1 MDKKIIADVFQRH
14 LEQLVSRLNDDIPA
28 ICILSGKE
36 DGSIKPKTKALFVW
50 LFGYDMIETVF
61 LATKKQIFYLASDKK
76 LQMMEETKQK
86 LSGKFE
92 VHFYKKMN
100 DNRESFEKIRQKIG
114 NVKLGM
120 PTTEKQA
127 GSLAAEWYEYKGWQ
141 QIVDATQLIG
151 DVLAV
156 KDDQEQGF
164 IQQSSQLTTRLFKK
178 LIKQI
183 EDSIDVGT
191 RITHQDLAK
200 KVEQSLENDKQ
211 KVMKEIGLQDG
222 LYDFAYTPIIQSGG
236 NYQQVE
242 GPNKDYLSSDVII
255 IQLGTQVNEY
265 NTNCIRTLFINPT
278 EIQKKLYNAILEVQ
292 NKIITSMTI
301 GTSLNVVFKDS
312 HQLLQQKLQELNLQN
327 LQLPTSFGYG
337 IGLELKE
344 SNLVINEKSTH
355 VVAKGEVYFVNLV
368 LENVPNGQK
377 NITYTIQV
385 GDVIVITNGAATI
398 TTTQIPKAYKQIS
411 YQLQEEDEPERKPA
425 PVQTDKDKP
434 IRARP
439 RNQQIQI
446 QRQNE
451 KQRQIHQE
459 KLAKDKQTELEQRL
473 EQDQF
478 VQNQQ
483 EVKALELDKLSCY
496 QKPEQYPKE
505 LQKGQIYIDNYKC
518 ALLVPLLGTHI
529 PFHVSCIKN
538 VSKIDEGKMGSSIRI
553 NFFTSETTAG
563 QIQFPKVDGETIF
576 IKELQYRSKK
586 SDRPQNLILQIKS
599 LQKKVKTEQQV
610 EREKQNVGDMEPL
623 IVNKGGRKPI
633 FKDLKVRPTFGS
645 GKAAGVLEVH
655 TNGFRYIHSNKEQ
668 LDIVFKNI
676 KHYIYQSPEQDIIA
690 ALHFHLH
697 SPIVL
702 GKRKTHDVQFYCEV
716 GGAVEHLEGRK
727 KTNRNDEDE
736 IEEEERLR
744 MHRKKMAK
752 EFEVFIKTIE
762 ELGAEYKI
770 SFEKPFRDLGFEGN
784 WNRARLFLQP
794 TRDTLMNVVE
804 SPFFIL
810 TLNEVEIC
818 CFERIIPG
826 IKSFDLVFVF
836 KNYDK
841 PVLRIESIDI
851 KDLEGVKNW
860 LDRMNLLFFEV
871 GQNLVWKNV
880 LAQIQKDI
888 PGFVQDGGWT
898 NILAES
904 EEEGD
909 EEDDPE
915 AGDSEFSPGES
926 GDDGEDDSDFTEDD
940 EDGDE
945 DADADED
952 DDDDEDLSDVLDLNN
967 ISEQD
972 DDDDAEDSDSDKH
985 RRKGQAKGHSKPQP
999 KTQNKPQPKPQPKP
1013 SGPPPRSTQPQK
1025 RQPPRK

>member
-14 LEQLVSRLNDDIPA
+14 LEQLVSRLSDDIPA

-61 LATKKQIFYLASDKK
+61 LATKRQIFYLASDKK

-92 VHFYKKMN
+92 VNFYKKMN
-100 DNRESFEKIRQKIG
+100 DNRESFDKIRQKIG

-141 QIVDATQLIG
+141 CIVDGSQLIS

-211 KVMKEIGLQDG
+211 KVIKEIGLQDG

-236 NYQQVE
+236 NYQLVE
-242 GPNKDYLSSDVII
+242 APNKDYLSSDVII

-278 EIQKKLYNAILEVQ
+278 EIQKKLYNAIFEVQ
-292 NKIITSMTI
+292 NKVITMMTI
-301 GTSLNVVFKDS
+301 GVSLNVVFKDCI
-312 HQLLQQKLQELNLQN
+312 QLLQQKLQELNLQN
-327 LQLPTSFGYG
+327 LQLPKSLGYG

-344 SNLVINEKSTH
+344 SCLTINEKSTH
-355 VVAKGEVYFVNLV
+355 VVAKGEVYFVNIV
-368 LENVPNGQK
+368 LENIPNGQK

-385 GDVIVITNGAATI
+385 GDIIVITNGAATI
-398 TTTQIPKAYKQIS
+398 TTQQIPKAYKQIS
-411 YQLQEEDEPERKPA
+411 YQLQEEDEPEKKPA
-425 PVQTDKDKP
+425 PVQTDQP

-446 QRQNE
+446 QRENE

-459 KLAKDKQTELEQRL
+459 KLAKEKQSELEQRL
-473 EQDQF
+473 EQEQF

-483 EVKALELDKLSCY
+483 EVKALELDKLTCY
-496 QKPEQYPKE
+496 QKVEQYPRE
-505 LQKGQIYIDNYKC
+505 LQKGQIYIDNQKC
-518 ALLVPLLGTHI
+518 ALLVPLMGTHI

-538 VSKIDEGKMGSSIRI
+538 VSKIDEGKIGSSIRI

-586 SDRPQNLILQIKS
+586 SDRPQNLILQIKQ
-599 LQKKVKTEQQV
+599 LQKKVKAEQQV
-610 EREKQNVGDMEPL
+610 EREKQHVGEMEPL

-645 GKAAGVLEVH
+645 GKAAGILEVH

-690 ALHFHLH
+690 ALHLHLH

-727 KTNRNDEDE
+727 KTNRNDDDE

-762 ELGAEYKI
+762 ELGADYKI

-915 AGDSEFSPGES
+915 EGDSEFSPDQS
-926 GDDGEDDSDFTEDD
+926 GDDGEDDDSDFTEDD
-940 EDGDE
+940 GDDDG
-945 DADADED
+945 
-952 DDDDEDLSDVLDLNN
+952 DDDDEDDEELSDVLDLNN

-972 DDDDAEDSDSDKH
+972 EDDEDGDSDSDKNK
-985 RRKGQAKGHSKPQP
+985 RKHQHKPQQQHKHQTKP
-999 KTQNKPQPKPQPKP
+999 LNNKPQPKPL
-1013 SGPPPRSTQPQK
+1013 PRSTQPQK
-1025 RQPPRK
+1025 RQPTRK

>member
-14 LEQLVSRLNDDIPA
+14 LDQLTSRLNDDIPA
-28 ICILSGKE
+28 LCILSGKE

-61 LATKKQIFYLASDKK
+61 IATKKQIFYLASEKK
-76 LQMMEETKQK
+76 LQMMDETKQR
-86 LSGKFE
+86 LGGRYE
-92 VHFYKKMN
+92 VNFFKKVG
-100 DNRESFEKIRQKIG
+100 DNRDSFEKIRQKLG

-120 PTTEKQA
+120 PSTEQQA
-127 GSLAAEWYEYKGWQ
+127 GSLATEWYDYKGWS
-141 QIVDATQLIG
+141 QIVDASQLIS

-156 KDDQEQGF
+156 KDDQEQAF
-164 IQQSSQLTTRLFKK
+164 INQSSQLTTRLFKK

-200 KVEQSLENDKQ
+200 KVEQSLENDKL
-211 KVMKEIGLQDG
+211 KVIKDIGLQDG

-236 NYQQVE
+236 NYQQVDT
-242 GPNKDYLSSDVII
+242 PNKEYLSSDVII
-255 IQLGTQVNEY
+255 ISLGTQVNEY

-278 EIQKKLYNAILEVQ
+278 EVQKKLYNTLIEVQ
-292 NKIITSMTI
+292 SKIIGFLTV
-301 GTSLNVVFKDS
+301 GTPLNQVYKDA
-312 HQLLQQKLQELNLQN
+312 LAMFQQKTSELNITN
-327 LQLPTSFGYG
+327 LQFPTTFGYG

-344 SNLVINEKSTH
+344 PFLAISEKSTH
-355 VVAKGEVYFVNLV
+355 VVAKNEVYFVQV
-368 LENVPNGQK
+368 TLENLPNGQK
-377 NITYTIQV
+377 GITYTITV
-385 GDVIVITNGAATI
+385 GDVIVVTNGAANV
-398 TTTQIPKAYKQIS
+398 TTNQIPKAYKQIS
-411 YQLQEEDEPERKPA
+411 YQLQEEDEQPA
-425 PVQTDKDKP
+425 PKQQTKQPDAPKEG
-434 IRARP
+434 RTRGP

-446 QRQNE
+446 QRENE

-459 KLAKDKQTELEQRL
+459 RLAKDKQNELEQRL
-473 EQDQF
+473 EHDQF
-478 VQNQQ
+478 IQNSQ
-483 EVKALELDKLSCY
+483 ETKALELDKLQCY
-496 QKPEQYPKE
+496 QKIEHYPKE
-505 LQKGQIYIDNYKC
+505 LQKGQIYIDNQKC
-518 ALLVPLLGTHI
+518 AVLVPLLGTHI

-538 VSKIDEGKMGSSIRI
+538 VSKIDEGKIGSSIRI

-563 QIQFPKVDGETIF
+563 QIQFPQIDGETIF

-586 SDRPQNLILQIKS
+586 SDRPQNLILQIKQ
-599 LQKKVKTEQQV
+599 LQKKVKAEQQV
-610 EREKQNVGDMEPL
+610 EREKQHVGELEPL
-623 IVNKGGRKPI
+623 VVSKSGRKPI

-645 GKAAGVLEVH
+645 GKAAGILEVH

-727 KTNRNDEDE
+727 RTNRNDDDE

-744 MHRKKMAK
+744 VHRKKMAR

-762 ELGAEYKI
+762 EMGADYKI
-770 SFEKPFRDLGFEGN
+770 QFEKPFRDLGFEGN

-794 TRDTLMNVVE
+794 TPNTLMNIVE

-810 TLNEVEIC
+810 TLSEVEIC

-841 PVLRIESIDI
+841 QVLRIESIDI
-851 KDLEGVKNW
+851 KDQEGVKNW

-871 GQNLVWKNV
+871 AQNLVWKNV

-904 EEEGD
+904 EEEEGED
-909 EEDDPE
+909 DDPE
-915 AGDSEFSPGES
+915 AGDSEFSPEQS
-926 GDDGEDDSDFTEDD
+926 GDDGDDDDDSDFTEDGDDDDDGGSDD
-940 EDGDE
+940 EE
-945 DADADED
+945 
-952 DDDDEDLSDVLDLNN
+952 DDDEDLSDVLDLNK
-967 ISEQD
+967 ISDQDED
-972 DDDDAEDSDSDKH
+972 DDDDSDSDKH
-985 RRKGQAKGHSKPQP
+985 RHKHKSKPQ
-999 KTQNKPQPKPQPKP
+999 QKPQSKPQQKP
-1013 SGPPPRSTQPQK
+1013 TQVKHTQQQK
-1025 RQPPRK
+1025 RPPTRK